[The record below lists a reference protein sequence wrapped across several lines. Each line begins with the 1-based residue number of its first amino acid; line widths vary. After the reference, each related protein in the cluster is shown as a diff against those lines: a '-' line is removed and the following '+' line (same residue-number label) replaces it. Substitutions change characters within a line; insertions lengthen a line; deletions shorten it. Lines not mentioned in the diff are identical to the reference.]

1 MKQQKTGIYILI
13 VYCVMQL
20 SSGLLV
26 PILPQ
31 LYSLLE
37 TKGIENPAL
46 FISGWWVF
54 LSMGVATLVTLLI
67 IRKDNTYLKPL
78 SGKPSP
84 ILQTIGWGIVGFF
97 LVLVGQG
104 IAANIELKFG
114 VDPGS
119 ENTTQF
125 IEIAQAVPLA
135 IFSIV
140 IFAPILEELI
150 FRRIIFGTLLPK
162 TNFFVAASV
171 SAIVFGIIHFDF
183 THILIY
189 AVSGF
194 IFSFIYYKTKRI
206 IASIISHML
215 LNGFVVLVQFYG
227 DEIQQFLKSYSN
239 VQFILFH

>member
-13 VYCVMQL
+13 VYCIMQL
-20 SSGLLV
+20 SGALLV
-26 PILPQ
+26 PILPF
-31 LYSLLE
+31 LYNFFE
-37 TKGIENPAL
+37 TRGVEDPAL
-46 FISGWWVF
+46 NISGWWVF
-54 LSMGVATLVTLLI
+54 LSFGIATIITLLI
-67 IRKDNTYLKPL
+67 IRKDNTYLKQL
-78 SGKPSP
+78 KGSPSP
-84 ILQTIGWGIVGFF
+84 ILQTIGWGFAGFF

-104 IAANIELKFG
+104 IAASIELRFG

-125 IEIAQAVPLA
+125 IEIAQAVPFA

-171 SAIVFGIIHFDF
+171 SAIAFGIIHFDF

-194 IFSFIYYKTKRI
+194 IFSYIYYKTKRI

-227 DEIQQFLKSYSN
+227 EDIQNFLKQYSDL
-239 VQFILFH
+239 QIIFFH

>member
-78 SGKPSP
+78 NGKPSP
-84 ILQTIGWGIVGFF
+84 TLQTIGWGIVGFF

-227 DEIQQFLKSYSN
+227 DDIQQFFKSYSN
-239 VQFILFH
+239 VQFIFFH

>member
-13 VYCVMQL
+13 VYCIMQL
-20 SSGLLV
+20 SGAVFAPLL
-26 PILPQ
+26 
-31 LYSLLE
+31 YKLLE
-37 TKGIENPAL
+37 TMEIENPAL
-46 FISGWWVF
+46 IASGWWVF
-54 LSMGVATLVTLLI
+54 LSMGIATVITFFI
-67 IRKDNTYLKPL
+67 IKKDNNYLKPL
-78 SGKPSP
+78 KGKSSP
-84 ILQTIGWGIVGFF
+84 LLQTIGWGVIGFF
-97 LVLVGQG
+97 LVLFGQAF
-104 IAANIELKFG
+104 AATIEQKFG

-135 IFSIV
+135 ILSIV
-140 IFAPILEELI
+140 LFAPILEELI

-183 THILIY
+183 THILLY

-206 IASIISHML
+206 MASMISHML

-227 DEIQQFLKSYSN
+227 DEIQQFLKQYSN
-239 VQFILFH
+239 MQLIFFQ

>member
-20 SSGLLV
+20 SSGILV
-26 PILPQ
+26 PFLPE

-37 TKGIENPAL
+37 AKGVENPAL

-54 LSMGVATLVTLLI
+54 LSMGIATLITLLI
-67 IRKDNTYLKPL
+67 IRKDKTYLKPL
-78 SGKPSP
+78 NGKPSP
-84 ILQTIGWGIVGFF
+84 TLQTIGWGIAGFF
-97 LVLVGQG
+97 LVFVGQG
-104 IAANIELKFG
+104 IAASIELKFG

-125 IEIAQAVPLA
+125 IEIAHTVPLA

-183 THILIY
+183 THILLY

-194 IFSFIYYKTKRI
+194 IFAFIYYKTKRI

-227 DEIQQFLKSYSN
+227 DDIQQFLKQYSN
-239 VQFILFH
+239 MQFLFFH

>member
-13 VYCVMQL
+13 IYCIMQL
-20 SSGLLV
+20 SGVVLL
-26 PILPQ
+26 PILPY
-31 LYSLLE
+31 LNKLLAAR
-37 TKGIENPAL
+37 GVENPPII
-46 FISGWWVF
+46 ISGWWIF
-54 LSMGVATLVTLLI
+54 LSMGIATLITLLI
-67 IRKDNTYLKPL
+67 IRKDTNYLKVLKGKSSPL
-78 SGKPSP
+78 
-84 ILQTIGWGIVGFF
+84 LQTVGWGVAGFF
-97 LVLVGQG
+97 LVFVGQG
-104 IAANIELKFG
+104 IAASIELRFG

-183 THILIY
+183 THILLY

-194 IFSFIYYKTKRI
+194 IFAFIYYKTKRI

-227 DEIQQFLKSYSN
+227 DEIQQFFNQYANIQLI
-239 VQFILFH
+239 FFP

>member
-78 SGKPSP
+78 NGKPSP
-84 ILQTIGWGIVGFF
+84 TLQTIGWGIVGFF

-125 IEIAQAVPLA
+125 IEIAQEVPLA

-227 DEIQQFLKSYSN
+227 DDIQQFFKSYSN
-239 VQFILFH
+239 VQFIFFH

>member
-13 VYCVMQL
+13 VYCIMQL
-20 SSGLLV
+20 SGAVLV
-26 PILPQ
+26 PFLPS
-31 LYSLLE
+31 LYNFFE
-37 TKGIENPAL
+37 TRGVEDPAL
-46 FISGWWVF
+46 NISGWWVF
-54 LSMGVATLVTLLI
+54 LSMGIATIITLLI
-67 IRKDNTYLKPL
+67 IRKDNTYLKQL
-78 SGKPSP
+78 KGTPSL
-84 ILQTIGWGIVGFF
+84 ILQTISWGFAGFF

-104 IAANIELKFG
+104 IAASIELRFG

-119 ENTTQF
+119 DNTTQF
-125 IEIAQAVPLA
+125 IEIAQAVPFA

-171 SAIVFGIIHFDF
+171 SAIAFGIIHFDF

-194 IFSFIYYKTKRI
+194 IFSYIYYKTKRI

-227 DEIQQFLKSYSN
+227 EDIQNFLKQYSN
-239 VQFILFH
+239 LQIIFFH

>member
-20 SSGLLV
+20 SGAVFAPLL
-26 PILPQ
+26 
-31 LYSLLE
+31 YKLLE
-37 TKGIENPAL
+37 TMDVENPAL
-46 FISGWWVF
+46 IASGWWVF
-54 LSMGVATLVTLLI
+54 LSMGIATLITLLI

-78 SGKPSP
+78 KGKSTST
-84 ILQTIGWGIVGFF
+84 LQTIGWGIAGFF
-97 LVLVGQG
+97 LVFVGQG
-104 IAANIELKFG
+104 IAASIELRFG

-125 IEIAQAVPLA
+125 IEIAHAVPLA

-183 THILIY
+183 THILLY

-194 IFSFIYYKTKRI
+194 IFAFIYYKTKRI

-227 DEIQQFLKSYSN
+227 EDIQNFFEQYSN
-239 VQFILFH
+239 IIVFFH

>member
-13 VYCVMQL
+13 VYCIMQL
-20 SSGLLV
+20 SGAVLM
-26 PILPQ
+26 PILPF
-31 LYSLLE
+31 LYNFFE
-37 TKGIENPAL
+37 TRGVEDPAL
-46 FISGWWVF
+46 NISGWWVF
-54 LSMGVATLVTLLI
+54 LSMAIATLITLLI

-78 SGKPSP
+78 KGKSTPT
-84 ILQTIGWGIVGFF
+84 LQTIGWGIVGFF
-97 LVLVGQG
+97 LVLFGQG
-104 IAANIELKFG
+104 FAASIELKFG

-125 IEIAQAVPLA
+125 IEIAQAVPFA

-171 SAIVFGIIHFDF
+171 SAIVFAIIHFDF
-183 THILIY
+183 THILLY

-227 DEIQQFLKSYSN
+227 EDIQKFFEQYSN
-239 VQFILFH
+239 MQIILFP

>member
-78 SGKPSP
+78 NGKPSP
-84 ILQTIGWGIVGFF
+84 TLQTIGWGIVGFF

-227 DEIQQFLKSYSN
+227 EDIQQFFKSYSN
-239 VQFILFH
+239 VQFIFFY